1 MFSKYGPLSNV
12 SIVYDQQS
20 RRSRGFA
27 FVYFE
32 NKEDSKEV
40 CVCVC
45 SRGWAAAA
53 LYFFLCVWFVLK
65 QMHSSVCYSKLFC
78 CYVFRLKSK
87 LTAWSWTA
95 GVSEWTFPSPRDHT
109 PPHLGFTWD
118 GQPSECTLR
127 YAFRTDLGQDPQFN
141 CVTRGK
147 YCSSR
152 DISAIF
158 NGTVLMSSALL
169 SRGWTAIV
177 LNKIKTLQAFL
188 FIHKLTSAEII
199 AVCGAFVNGNL

>member
-1 MFSKYGPLSNV
+1 M
-12 SIVYDQQS
+12 
-20 RRSRGFA
+20 
-27 FVYFE
+27 
-32 NKEDSKEV
+32 
-40 CVCVC
+40 C
-45 SRGWAAAA
+45 
-53 LYFFLCVWFVLK
+53 FVLK
-65 QMHSSVCYSKLFC
+65 QMHSSVCYSNLFC

-87 LTAWSWTA
+87 LTAWSWMA